1 MDARSKKKRFS
12 ILVVEDNPDDIVFI
26 QEALG
31 ESGFDISL
39 EIVRDGNEAYSFLN
53 FGASDPVKALPDL
66 IFLDLNLPRKSGL
79 EFLEEMR
86 AENRFRLIPVV
97 VLTTSKAEDDIR
109 KSYTHYAN
117 SYIVKP
123 IDLNDFIMLIKQ
135 VTAFWF
141 NVAVLPGAR
150 V

>member
-1 MDARSKKKRFS
+1 METHRKRRKFI

-31 ESGFDISL
+31 ESGFDIDL
-39 EIVRDGNEAYSFLN
+39 NIVRDGNEAYSWLTETDN
-53 FGASDPVKALPDL
+53 DPVRNLPDL

-79 EFLEEMR
+79 EFL
-86 AENRFRLIPVV
+86 AEIRNEDRFRLLPVV

-123 IDLNDFIMLIKQ
+123 IDLNEFIMLIKQ

-141 NVAVLPGAR
+141 DIAVLPGAR
-150 V
+150 I

>member
-1 MDARSKKKRFS
+1 MHGRDQKKNYD

-26 QEALG
+26 EEALS
-31 ESGFDISL
+31 ETEYVITL
-39 EIVRDGNEAYSFLN
+39 NVVHDGNEAIDYIDRIAA
-53 FGASDPVKALPDL
+53 GEKVQPDL

-79 EFLEEMR
+79 EFLGEMR
-86 AENRFRLIPVV
+86 DRERFKLVPVI

-109 KSYTHYAN
+109 KSYAHYAN

-123 IDLNDFIMLIKQ
+123 IDLNEFIQLIRQ
-135 VTAFWF
+135 VTDFWF
-141 NVAVLPGAR
+141 NVAVLPGGR